1 MVANLKQHGTVF
13 NLTDDNFVNDLLNVD
28 VGVGINVA
36 EHPELP
42 SSDKTFE
49 DED

>member
-1 MVANLKQHGTVF
+1 MVKNLKEHGTVF
-13 NLTDDNFVNDLLNVD
+13 NMADDNFINDLLSAD
-28 VGVGINVA
+28 LGEGINVT
-36 EHPELP
+36 ENLEP